1 MFAVAD
7 KSVVAAA
14 FLAPVSVMVP
24 LALVASYSPAV
35 SSTILLL
42 LIALAILSPIFAASS
57 PFSTVTEYDLPA
69 ILIVTSDL
77 PSVGAVIPVK
87 SIVNVG
93 LAVALPVVPAAT
105 AVSATVAA
113 VASSPFK
120 RYVSL
125 NLVVVDTL
133 SISLMSW
140 LTSSWI

>member
-1 MFAVAD
+1 LSVASA
-7 KSVVAAA
+7 KLVVAAA
-14 FLAPVSVMVP
+14 CLAPVSVMVP
-24 LALVASYSPAV
+24 ALLVASYSPAV

-42 LIALAILSPIFAASS
+42 LIALAILSPIFVASS

-77 PSVGAVIPVK
+77 PSVGAVIPVN
-87 SIVNVG
+87 SISNVG
-93 LAVALPVVPAAT
+93 LAPAPPVVPALT
-105 AVSATVAA
+105 VVSATVAFA
-113 VASSPFK
+113 ASSPFK

-140 LTSSWI
+140 LTSSWM